1 MRTNLKCSNLL
12 IFLFVLAIVNIS
24 VYTQLVNSFNKDSD
38 FITLSNILKSSK
50 AELPKRRHNHHYSKI
65 NSNILTDHEKLIIE
79 KKIKENL
86 MERLK
91 SLHASSMTLR

>member
-50 AELPKRRHNHHYSKI
+50 VELPKRRHNHHYSKI
-65 NSNILTDHEKLIIE
+65 NSLFHILKLNIILKDVLFEKITP
-79 KKIKENL
+79 KICQ
-86 MERLK
+86 
-91 SLHASSMTLR
+91 